1 MAFRVTRNEWP
12 AEIAR
17 FREFLEDLP
26 KIGAEE
32 AVGFIWEQTAA
43 GKDVNRQVMR
53 PYTFGYKKDKTRKY
67 GKATPVNL
75 RATEDML
82 KSLADATPFGV
93 VDVPARLKKKA
104 QGNNN
109 RRKFLSPSPAMG
121 EHVLNRF
128 HIAARKRG
136 IAR

>member
-1 MAFRVTRNEWP
+1 MALRVTRNEWP

-53 PYTFGYKKDKTRKY
+53 PYTPGYKIAKTRKY

-82 KSLADATPFGV
+82 KSLADATHLGIV
-93 VDVPARLKKKA
+93 AVPARLKGKA

-109 RRKFLSPSPAMG
+109 RRLFLAPTPAMG
-121 EHVLNRF
+121 EHVVNRF

-136 IAR
+136 IIR

>member
-1 MAFRVTRNEWP
+1 MLRVTRNEWP
-12 AEIAR
+12 AEIAKI
-17 FREFLEDLP
+17 REFLEDLP

-53 PYTFGYKKDKTRKY
+53 PYTSDYKRRKMKKY

-82 KSLADATPFGV
+82 KSLADATHLGIV
-93 VDVPARLKKKA
+93 AVPARLKGKA
-104 QGNNN
+104 EGNNS

-121 EHVLNRF
+121 AHVVNRF
-128 HIAARKRG
+128 QMAARKRG
-136 IAR
+136 LIR

>member
-1 MAFRVTRNEWP
+1 MLRVTRNEWP
-12 AEIAR
+12 AEIAKI
-17 FREFLEDLP
+17 REFLEDLP

-32 AVGFIWEQTAA
+32 AVEFIWEQTAA

-53 PYTFGYKKDKTRKY
+53 PYTPAYKAIKARKY
-67 GKATPVNL
+67 GSSKVNL

-82 KSLADATPFGV
+82 KSLADGTPVGV
-93 VDVPARLKKKA
+93 VDVPARLKGKA
-104 QGNNN
+104 EGNNS

-121 EHVLNRF
+121 EHVVNRF

-136 IAR
+136 LTR